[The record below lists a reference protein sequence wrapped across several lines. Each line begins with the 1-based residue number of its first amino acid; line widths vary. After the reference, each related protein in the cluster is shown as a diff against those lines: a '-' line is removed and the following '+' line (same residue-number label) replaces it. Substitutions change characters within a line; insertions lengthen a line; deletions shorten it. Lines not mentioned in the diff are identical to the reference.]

1 MCLPTQIN
9 PALRERA
16 VRLVREHRADN
27 PSISKTIEA
36 VVRQERVGAESL
48 RRWVVQANT
57 DGGAGDGV
65 TISERGEI
73 IRLKADNRLR
83 REGVAILKTVT
94 TFFARELDPRSRR
107 FWASFTSSALRAL
120 QASQSC
126 GLA

>member
-1 MCLPTQIN
+1 M
-9 PALRERA
+9 
-16 VRLVREHRADN
+16 REHRADN

-94 TFFARELDPRSRR
+94 TFFAREL
-107 FWASFTSSALRAL
+107 
-120 QASQSC
+120 
-126 GLA
+126 GLLHV